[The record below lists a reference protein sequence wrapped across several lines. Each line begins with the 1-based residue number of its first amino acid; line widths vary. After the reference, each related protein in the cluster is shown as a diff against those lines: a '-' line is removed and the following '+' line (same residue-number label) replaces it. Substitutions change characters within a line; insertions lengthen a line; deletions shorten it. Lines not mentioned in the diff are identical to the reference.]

1 MYPQKRARDAEYEA
15 SEAHKQID
23 KLKKKKKQE
32 AGISTLNQQGQH
44 IAESHNLIE
53 SLQSSFNGDDV
64 AKYDEP
70 AEPSTSETDEQWR
83 EEFEPFYEKDAELA
97 KLAEPSWFSGYDR
110 CNI

>member
-23 KLKKKKKQE
+23 KLKKKKQE
-32 AGISTLNQQGQH
+32 VGISTLNQQGQH
-44 IAESHNLIE
+44 IAESHNLTE